1 METLEEAIERLIKE
15 NYGGV
20 PKFAEKIDVPPTTIY
35 NALRRGMANTRT
47 ETTDRIYRELNIDWD
62 TAKLHGFR
70 GLKLKGDAKNPTGPQ
85 FVDVPLLGSIA
96 AGKPI
101 DMMES
106 DGRFPAPLPIIE
118 RHPRSFFLR
127 VEGDS
132 VNRRIPDGYVAL
144 VDPDDR
150 EPNERDI
157 FAVCVNGYSAT
168 LKHVRKLANGYEL
181 VPDSYDPTQRPIVF
195 DYGEEGT
202 DEVTI
207 IGKVIWAA
215 VPFDM
220 DL

>member
-1 METLEEAIERLIKE
+1 MDLADNIKRLRTDAGLTQSELAKKVGVTRATVTQWETGWSQPRMGAVERLAE
-15 NYGGV
+15 AFGV
-20 PKFAEKIDVPPTTIY
+20 SISELVDS
-35 NALRRGMANTRT
+35 RT
-47 ETTDRIYRELNIDWD
+47 
-62 TAKLHGFR
+62 
-70 GLKLKGDAKNPTGPQ
+70 KGIG

-101 DMMES
+101 DTMES
-106 DGRFPAPLPIIE
+106 DERFPAPLPIVE

-132 VNRRIPDGYVAL
+132 VNRRIPNGYVAL
-144 VDPDDR
+144 IDPDER
-150 EPNERDI
+150 EPNDRDI

>member
-1 METLEEAIERLIKE
+1 MDLADNLKRLRTDAGLTQSELAKKVGVTRATVTQWETGWSQPRMGAVERLAE
-15 NYGGV
+15 AFGV
-20 PKFAEKIDVPPTTIY
+20 SISELVDS
-35 NALRRGMANTRT
+35 RT
-47 ETTDRIYRELNIDWD
+47 
-62 TAKLHGFR
+62 
-70 GLKLKGDAKNPTGPQ
+70 KGIG

-106 DGRFPAPLPIIE
+106 DERFPAPLPIVE

-144 VDPDDR
+144 IDPDER

-215 VPFDM
+215 VPFDI